1 MNLNNENVNKF
12 LSRYI
17 NYVND
22 ISSEYSYT
30 LNIRHLLYL
39 IVPAF
44 IIKYG
49 ISYEALILK
58 CFKEV
63 KIYIS
68 NSEDK
73 RITASFNRNLVK
85 YGDSYFTEKFI
96 VLNQYKNA
104 SLANLIDNIVH
115 EFNHAINSIN
125 NEILCDDK
133 YIKVR
138 CGISFLVYDRKSMQF
153 LFKSK
158 DSYLEEVINTL
169 QTEEVVNII
178 NSFNNY
184 KIENIEF
191 NNMLYA
197 LKHEIGKEYK
207 SDAYYFQSYICS
219 VLMKN
224 KTFTPTIS
232 NLRLKG
238 LVSDVPD
245 LFDDVTCK
253 HGSFNRLC
261 SLLEDVYNLEV
272 KYDKTTLFKK
282 LTVSKLKNKARE
294 VVDIINEYDNK
305 CIYK

>member
-1 MNLNNENVNKF
+1 MNLNNENINDF
-12 LSRYI
+12 LTKYI
-17 NYVND
+17 NYVDD
-22 ISSEYSYT
+22 ISFKYSYP
-30 LNIRHLLYL
+30 LNIRHLFYL

-44 IIKYG
+44 VVRYG
-49 ISYEALILK
+49 ISYEDFILK
-58 CFKEV
+58 CFKTV

-68 NSEDK
+68 GSENK
-73 RITASFNRNLVK
+73 RVTASFNRNLVK
-85 YGDSYFTEKFI
+85 GDDSYFTEKFI

-104 SLANLIDNIVH
+104 SLTNLIDNIVH

-125 NEILCDDK
+125 NEIQYDDK

-138 CGISFLVYDRKSMQF
+138 CGISFLVYDKRSMNY
-153 LFKSK
+153 LFKTK

-169 QTEEVVNII
+169 QTEEIVNII

-197 LKHEIGKEYK
+197 LKNEIGKEYK

-224 KTFTPTIS
+224 RTFTPTIS
-232 NLRLKG
+232 NLRFKG
-238 LVSDVPD
+238 FVSDVPN
-245 LFDDVTCK
+245 LFDDVIGK
-253 HGSFNRLC
+253 DGSFNRLC
-261 SLLEDVYNLEV
+261 NLLEDVYTLEV
-272 KYDKTTLFKK
+272 KYENSPIFKK
-282 LTVSKLKNKARE
+282 LTVSKLRNKARE
-294 VVDIINEYDNK
+294 VIALINEYDNK